1 MLLVKRGDDVIVG
14 LTGAEKIS
22 NLSPANPIRTIYGP
36 SLLPT
41 WDRGRL
47 ARSSLVRA
55 RRPRS
60 QVGGAHV
67 AMRAKRGKVDIA
79 LMRRICL
86 KDAVAIVD

>member
-1 MLLVKRGDDVIVG
+1 VLLLVKRGDDVIVG

-22 NLSPANPIRTIYGP
+22 NLSPANPIRTIYQP
-36 SLLPT
+36 SPLPT
-41 WDRGRL
+41 LPRMRGR
-47 ARSSLVRA
+47 
-55 RRPRS
+55 
-60 QVGGAHV
+60 VGRGVAHV

>member
-1 MLLVKRGDDVIVG
+1 VLLLVKRGDDVIVG

-22 NLSPANPIRTIYGP
+22 NLSPANPIRTIYQP

-41 WDRGRL
+41 LRRMRGR
-47 ARSSLVRA
+47 
-55 RRPRS
+55 
-60 QVGGAHV
+60 VGRGVAHV